1 MDEEQIQ
8 DKFEPDEKNQLE
20 YIPIFSRLSEIFSAN
35 NLHDICKNLL
45 VEAAALMEVKTA
57 AVLLLDEG
65 NKVLI
70 TEACSGK
77 WHKSKR
83 IDTNIEIVKTA
94 LRSHN
99 PIVLSSI
106 DKIVH
111 EDALNG
117 FASAIICPLAGK
129 GRTVGILVVFDKH
142 IIYPNQLKVMR
153 FITTQASIA
162 LENLLMYQE
171 IENMFIGTI
180 KSLIKTL
187 EETTMWTAGHTE
199 RVTVYCH
206 GIATEMGLNKKQLER
221 LRICSLLH
229 DIGKIAIP
237 QEILNKTG
245 DLKPHEWEI
254 IGKHAV
260 IGAKMLSGIK
270 AFEDITDVIRY
281 HHNHWDGS
289 KGHKN
294 TKGSEIPL
302 MSRILSV
309 ADAFDAMTSDRPYR
323 AKKGLDETV
332 EEIVELANQ
341 QFDPDV
347 VKAFH
352 SWITQRRPAFAP

>member
-1 MDEEQIQ
+1 MDEEHIQ
-8 DKFEPDEKNQLE
+8 DRSEPGEKNQHE
-20 YIPIFSRLSEIFSAN
+20 YIPIFNGLFEISSAD
-35 NLHDICKNLL
+35 NLHGICKRLL
-45 VEAAALMEVKTA
+45 TEASALMEVRTA
-57 AVLLLDEG
+57 AVLLLDESSHF
-65 NKVLI
+65 LA

-77 WHKSKR
+77 WNKNKK
-83 IDTNIEIVKTA
+83 IDINTDIIKTA
-94 LRSHN
+94 MRSHN

-111 EDALNG
+111 EDALSG
-117 FASAIICPLAGK
+117 FTSAIICPLAGK
-129 GRTVGILVVFDKH
+129 GRTVGILIIFDKH
-142 IIYPNQLKVMR
+142 IIYPDQLKMLR
-153 FITTQASIA
+153 LITTQASLA
-162 LENLLMYQE
+162 LENMLMYQE

-187 EETTMWTAGHTE
+187 EETTQWTAGHTE

-206 GIATEMGLNKKQLER
+206 GIATEMGLSKKQIAR

-245 DLKPHEWEI
+245 ELKPHEREI
-254 IGKHAV
+254 IGKHAD

-270 AFEDITDVIRY
+270 AFDDIIEVIKY

-323 AKKGLDETV
+323 VKKGLDETV

-347 VKAFH
+347 VKAFQN
-352 SWITQRRPAFAP
+352 WITRRRPAFSP

>member
-1 MDEEQIQ
+1 MDEEQLQ
-8 DKFEPDEKNQLE
+8 NSSEPNEKNQHE
-20 YIPIFSRLSEIFSAN
+20 YIPIFNGLSEISSAA
-35 NLHDICKNLL
+35 NLHDTCKKLL
-45 VEAAALMEVKTA
+45 TEASALMEVKTA
-57 AVLLLDEG
+57 AVLLLDE
-65 NKVLI
+65 NSRFLA

-77 WHKSKR
+77 WNKNKK
-83 IDTNIEIVKTA
+83 IDTNTDIIKTA
-94 LRSHN
+94 MRSHN

-111 EDALNG
+111 EDALSG
-117 FASAIICPLAGK
+117 FTSAIICPLAGK
-129 GRTVGILVVFDKH
+129 GRTVGILVIFDKH
-142 IIYPNQLKVMR
+142 IIYPNQLKMLR
-153 FITTQASIA
+153 LITTQASIA
-162 LENLLMYQE
+162 LENILMYQE

-180 KSLIKTL
+180 KALIKTL
-187 EETTMWTAGHTE
+187 EETTQWTAGHTE

-206 GIATEMGLNKKQLER
+206 GIATEMGLNKKQIER

-229 DIGKIAIP
+229 DIGKIAVP
-237 QEILNKTG
+237 QSILNKTG
-245 DLKPHEWEI
+245 ELKPNEWEI

-270 AFEDITDVIRY
+270 AFGDIIDVIKY

-289 KGHKN
+289 KGHN
-294 TKGSEIPL
+294 NAKGADIPL

-323 AKKGLDETV
+323 AKKGLDEAV
-332 EEIVELANQ
+332 EEILELADQ

-352 SWITQRRPAFAP
+352 NWITRRRPAFSP